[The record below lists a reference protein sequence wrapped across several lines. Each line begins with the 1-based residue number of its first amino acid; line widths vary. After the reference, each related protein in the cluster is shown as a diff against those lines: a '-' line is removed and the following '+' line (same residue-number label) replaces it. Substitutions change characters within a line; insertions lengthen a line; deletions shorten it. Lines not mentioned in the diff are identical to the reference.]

1 MRVTRHIPAIAAT
14 TVLAVAGLAPTVSAA
29 PAHHHVVDETAV
41 TVDLPVGVTYD
52 LATIDDVVAIAATD
66 ESFAA
71 LVDPDTGRYVIFG
84 DDVLDA
90 LAAGEIVGFEDASVT
105 SKDDHAAGDGAN
117 LLNNLVSSLDNLN
130 TNISSLLNAI
140 NGGQVDLAALAD
152 NSATPNGNTA
162 TTPRDNAAAAAAP
175 TNTQQTRGGLSSNN
189 GSSLFDN
196 LAGLFGNRGSST
208 APAANNAPANNSPVT
223 VTTPD
228 GQTTTVPDAKDA
240 TENPAQVTPASNTQP
255 LKLAGDLSDGNGGT
269 VHIDMTVTPSET
281 ANSNGNEATQP
292 SDTTAKGDSPAAI
305 VTPSGTTN
313 ADTTAT
319 ATPNGNGA
327 TNTAEGN
334 AAATNTGNTNG
345 TGNTAATTGAKETST
360 PDAVAENVE
369 KRTVPTTENNTAK
382 QGTGGGSAA
391 ASGAGA
397 APTATNQ
404 PAATTDGAPEE
415 QAAAQPAPAQ
425 QPGGAAA
432 PAQQTG
438 DTTYYAQSA
447 DQLPVTGVNARVGLI
462 VAALLAAAG
471 AVVLASGRRKA

>member
-29 PAHHHVVDETAV
+29 PTHHHVVDDTAV

-208 APAANNAPANNSPVT
+208 APAANNAPANNAPVT

-281 ANSNGNEATQP
+281 ANSNGNGATQP

-327 TNTAEGN
+327 TNTAADN
-334 AAATNTGNTNG
+334 AAATI
-345 TGNTAATTGAKETST
+345 GAQETST

-404 PAATTDGAPEE
+404 PAETTDGAPEG

-425 QPGGAAA
+425 QS
-432 PAQQTG
+432 G

-471 AVVLASGRRKA
+471 AVVLISGRRKA